1 MKILALDTAT
11 ESCNVGVWVDG
22 TVHEREIPGRQHAEQ
37 LLSLIRELMAESG
50 LALAEL
56 DAIAFGRGPGMFTG
70 LRIGAGITQGL
81 AFALDLPVVPV
92 SSLAAIAHGC
102 DGENI
107 IAAIDARMDQV
118 YWCAF
123 RRRDGTLLAT
133 TAEQVTNPNEIQ
145 VESDGGWIGCGSGW
159 DRYGDTMADRLG
171 DRFERWLPGRTPRAR
186 DIAALGFELLHAGG
200 AVAPE
205 DAVPVYVRD
214 EVARKPGAA

>member
-1 MKILALDTAT
+1 VKILALDTAT
-11 ESCNVGVWVDG
+11 ESCNVGVWIDG
-22 TVHEREIPGRQHAEQ
+22 NVHEREIPGRQHAEQ

-50 LALAEL
+50 LALADL

-70 LRIGAGITQGL
+70 LRIGAGIVQGL

-102 DGENI
+102 EGENI
-107 IAAIDARMDQV
+107 LAAIDARMDQV

-123 RRRDGTLLAT
+123 QRRDGSLAAVT
-133 TAEQVTNPNEIQ
+133 EEQVTSPGAVR
-145 VESDGGWIGCGSGW
+145 VEEGGGWIGCGSGW
-159 DRYGDTMADRLG
+159 DRYGDALADSLG
-171 DRFERWLPGRTPRAR
+171 QDLLRWLPGRSPRAR
-186 DIAALGFELLHAGG
+186 DVAALGFELFHAGA

-214 EVARKPGAA
+214 EVARKPGAL